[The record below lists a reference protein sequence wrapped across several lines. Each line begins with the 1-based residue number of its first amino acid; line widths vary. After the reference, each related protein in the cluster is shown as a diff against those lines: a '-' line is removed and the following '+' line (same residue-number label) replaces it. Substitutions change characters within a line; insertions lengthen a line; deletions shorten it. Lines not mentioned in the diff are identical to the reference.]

1 MLGDDGTDFY
11 TRVPAI
17 KWAWACDHVLSC
29 QVVNA
34 TTSRDATLGKN
45 YPILEAPGWSAWM
58 VDHAPG
64 RGGRQA
70 RQTSAKILLA
80 HIYRNEEM

>member
-1 MLGDDGTDFY
+1 MLGDDGMDSY

-34 TTSRDATLGKN
+34 TTSRDPTLGKN
-45 YPILEAPGWSAWM
+45 YPILEAPG
-58 VDHAPG
+58 
-64 RGGRQA
+64 
-70 RQTSAKILLA
+70 
-80 HIYRNEEM
+80 